1 MTLSITGTVS
11 IVTAGR
17 EAVGAMLLGVLGC
30 NIAWGIID
38 GVLYLLG
45 TVSEN
50 GREYA
55 LYTLVEQTR
64 DPEKRR
70 AAIAEALP
78 PVVAGAMLPGD
89 FDAISQRLAGRQDK
103 PRRRVISRQDIAG
116 GAGVFLLVVLS
127 CVPMMVPFLFMSDPL
142 PALRVSNAVAILMLF
157 IGGYL
162 LAKYEGLPKILTGV
176 VMVVLGVMMVGITIA
191 LGG

>member
-11 IVTAGR
+11 IVTGGR

-45 TVSEN
+45 AVSEN

-55 LYTLVEQTR
+55 LYNLVEQTR
-64 DPEKRR
+64 EPEKRR
-70 AAIAEALP
+70 TVIAGVLP
-78 PVVAGAMLPGD
+78 PVVAGVMLPVEY
-89 FDAISQRLAGRQDK
+89 DAICQRLVNVQEK
-103 PRRRVISRQDIAG
+103 PRRRVMSRKDLAG
-116 GAGVFLLVVLS
+116 AAGVFLLVVLS

-162 LAKYEGLPKILTGV
+162 LAKYEGLPKILTGT